1 MTPRNLDDEEIYTLI
16 KYQEQMRDDA
26 IGSGK
31 DEEAKERRARIAE
44 LRDELKYRDK
54 IRGRVHE

>member
-1 MTPRNLDDEEIYTLI
+1 
-16 KYQEQMRDDA
+16 MRDDA

-31 DEEAKERRARIAE
+31 DEEAKERHARIAE